1 MKRRTTLFTLA
12 MLLSAGFGMQAQ
24 NLSRQPLSSITL
36 QHDPLLPQAASENT
50 DKTGWLWKKRVHKV
64 FHNGEWIIANKRER
78 TFDENDHITT
88 ETLTLTHGYGQ
99 EEFSHW
105 VFRFD
110 SNGFCNQ
117 EKAFHSYDGVNFRPI
132 TMEDREADPIF
143 TQTLTSNRTKVW
155 NTETNL
161 WEEDDIGRMAS
172 WLEVKRYN
180 EGRITEV
187 VTHNGF
193 KPYSISSQVCY
204 QYHYKD
210 GERAPHEIV
219 LFPNNDNIILKNIKW
234 HESDGN
240 FIWLSN
246 ILYNLF
252 FDYSHDDF
260 NPSDY
265 YADYEYIDYYGN
277 YQFDYYYNYPSK
289 NNKPISYEAYDKA
302 GNLLGINQYTYQADG
317 SYEKKTEINNATL
330 LLKHTVLDQ
339 YGSYERTINL
349 IENQKYTQT
358 FIRELCNEQGHRKTY
373 ECYVHQDKDESTGD
387 FEIILTRNYTNTY
400 ENGVLTAIDIERY
413 DNEEINI
420 EPIRIEFSD
429 FHKPQTGI
437 DNQTAAN
444 DLNVVFI
451 NNCLQL
457 NLPVGTSYILCDIQ
471 GRVITSG
478 NEAPE
483 QLDLNSYTNGVY
495 LFKVKTKDGRQ
506 QCFKLMKH

>member
-50 DKTGWLWKKRVHKV
+50 DKTGWLWKTRVKKGYYKGECLIEEKV
-64 FHNGEWIIANKRER
+64 ER
-78 TFDENDHITT
+78 TFDEHDHLATITQT
-88 ETLTLTHGYGQ
+88 NFIYDSHTCELETITRKVIQY
-99 EEFSHW
+99 
-105 VFRFD
+105 D
-110 SNGFCNQ
+110 SNGFNNHTDYF
-117 EKAFHSYDGVNFRPI
+117 ASNDGVNF
-132 TMEDREADPIF
+132 TLLTVTDAEADPIF
-143 TQTLTSNRTKVW
+143 TQTWTSNHEIFF
-155 NTETNL
+155 NTETNQ
-161 WEEDDIGRMAS
+161 WEEDETGYYT
-172 WLEVKRYN
+172 WWKEVKRDN

-187 VTHNGF
+187 VNHAGL
-193 KPYSISSQVCY
+193 KPNSTSSTVLY
-204 QYHYKD
+204 QYSYKD
-210 GERAPHEIV
+210 GERAPHEMV
-219 LFPNNDNIILKNIKW
+219 LFPTANNIQIKNIKW

-240 FIWLSN
+240 FIWLSK
-246 ILYNLF
+246 YVFNLF
-252 FDYSHDDF
+252 FDDPEGSA
-260 NPSDY
+260 SR
-265 YADYEYIDYYGN
+265 
-277 YQFDYYYNYPSK
+277 
-289 NNKPISYEAYDKA
+289 NNLPIYYEAYDKD
-302 GNLLGINQYTYQADG
+302 GNWLGTNQYTYQANG
-317 SYEKKTEINNATL
+317 SYERKTETTNWTQSL
-330 LLKHTVLDQ
+330 SYTKLDQ
-339 YGSYERTINL
+339 YGSCKGTL
-349 IENQKYTQT
+349 STIENQMYSKVFERYLYNEKGDQT
-358 FIRELCNEQGHRKTY
+358 FY
-373 ECYVHQDKDESTGD
+373 ERCERLNKDESTGD
-387 FEIILTRNYTNTY
+387 WEMIYEKNYKNTY
-400 ENGVLTAIDIERY
+400 ENGVLTAVKIEGLTTY
-413 DNEEINI
+413 DPEDGPTEYIGETI
-420 EPIRIEFSD
+420 ALYEFSD